1 LRNKNYYFSCKQKFY
16 FLCKHISAKLDILYQ
31 TWLSYTVNFFYRAMT
46 ILDSPTISGL
56 KLLKPT
62 LFNDERGYFF
72 ESYNSETFK
81 KLGICD
87 DFLQDNQSCSKKN
100 VIRGL
105 HFQVPP
111 FAQAK
116 LVRVVKGAALDVA
129 VDLRKDSATYGQYFS
144 VLLSEENKLQFYIPE
159 GFAHGFAVLEEN
171 TIFAYKCSNIYHK
184 ESERTILFNDI
195 DFNIDWQISNPIVSE
210 KDLQGIRFKDFIT
223 PF

>member
-1 LRNKNYYFSCKQKFY
+1 
-16 FLCKHISAKLDILYQ
+16 
-31 TWLSYTVNFFYRAMT
+31 MT
-46 ILDSPTISGL
+46 ILETPTISGL
-56 KLLKPT
+56 KLLQPT

-81 KLGICD
+81 KLGIND

-111 FAQAK
+111 FAQSK
-116 LVRVVKGAALDVA
+116 LVRVIKGAALDVA

-144 VLLSEENKLQFYIPE
+144 VLLSEENNLQFYIPE

-171 TIFAYKCSNIYHK
+171 TLFAYKCSTIYHK
-184 ESERTILFNDI
+184 ESERTILFNDN
-195 DFNIDWQISNPIVSE
+195 DLNIDWQLNTPIVSE
-210 KDLQGIRFKDFIT
+210 RDLQGIRFKDFIT

>member
-1 LRNKNYYFSCKQKFY
+1 
-16 FLCKHISAKLDILYQ
+16 
-31 TWLSYTVNFFYRAMT
+31 MT
-46 ILDSPTISGL
+46 ILDLPSISGL
-56 KLLKPT
+56 KLLQTT

-72 ESYNSETFK
+72 ESYHSETFK
-81 KLGICD
+81 KLGIND

-105 HFQVPP
+105 HLQVPP

-116 LVRVVKGAALDVA
+116 LVRVVRGAALDVA
-129 VDLRKDSATYGQYFS
+129 VDLRKDSATFGQYFS

-171 TIFAYKCSNIYHK
+171 TIFVYKCSNIYHK
-184 ESERTILFNDI
+184 ESERTILFNDN
-195 DFNIDWQISNPIVSE
+195 DLNIDWQINNPIVSE
-210 KDLQGIRFKDFIT
+210 KDLQGIRFKYFIT